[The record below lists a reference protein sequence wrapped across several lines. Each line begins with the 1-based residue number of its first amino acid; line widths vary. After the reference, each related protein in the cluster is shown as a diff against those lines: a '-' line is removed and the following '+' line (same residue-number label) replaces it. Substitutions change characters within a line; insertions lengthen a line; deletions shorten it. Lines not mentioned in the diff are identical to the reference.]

1 MRLIPLFPL
10 DIVLFPG
17 VALPLHIFEPRY
29 RLMVKRCLEAG
40 TPFGIV
46 RSERGGLAEIGTVAE
61 IREATRY
68 VDGRWDLV
76 VLGAARFTITR
87 LDREEPYLRGEIET
101 INEPI
106 GAPADEVAAA
116 AERVSELFIDYL
128 DLLRSEEANDE
139 DDEEEDDEGESEAD
153 GDVVTPEAIDE
164 AMQED
169 EASLSSEVVAEIE
182 RLLIASNGPTG
193 PTRISDYDEANA
205 EPDGD
210 DDESDELLGSAIT
223 RLTGT
228 DDPVGLSHVVSGV
241 VQLSAEQR
249 QALLAA
255 PTALERLR
263 MLKAH
268 LDRENLLLAR
278 GIRPWVADPRALR
291 PRRN

>member
-1 MRLIPLFPL
+1 
-10 DIVLFPG
+10 
-17 VALPLHIFEPRY
+17 
-29 RLMVKRCLEAG
+29 MVKRCLEAG

-46 RSERGGLAEIGTVAE
+46 RSERGGLAEIGTIAE

-87 LDREEPYLRGEIET
+87 LNREEPYLRGEIET
-101 INEPI
+101 IDEPI
-106 GAPADEVAAA
+106 GSPASDVAVT

-128 DLLRSEEANDE
+128 DLLRSEELSDE
-139 DDEEEDDEGESEAD
+139 DDEDESDVEGDEGD
-153 GDVVTPEAIDE
+153 GEEVTPEAIDE
-164 AMQED
+164 AMEED
-169 EASLSSEVVAEIE
+169 DVSLSSEVVAEIE

-193 PTRISDYDEANA
+193 PTRISDYDEASV
-205 EPDGD
+205 EPD

-255 PTALERLR
+255 PTALERLQ
-263 MLKAH
+263 MLEAH

>member
-1 MRLIPLFPL
+1 
-10 DIVLFPG
+10 
-17 VALPLHIFEPRY
+17 
-29 RLMVKRCLEAG
+29 MVKRCLESG

-87 LDREEPYLRGEIET
+87 LDREEPYLRAEIET
-101 INEPI
+101 IDEPI
-106 GAPADEVAAA
+106 GAPLHDVSIA
-116 AERVSELFIDYL
+116 AERVSELFIEYL
-128 DLLRSEEANDE
+128 DLLRSAEPSDD
-139 DDEEEDDEGESEAD
+139 DDEVEEDDAGDGE
-153 GDVVTPEAIDE
+153 VVTPEAIDE
-164 AMQED
+164 AMEED

-182 RLLIASNGPTG
+182 RLLIASNGATG
-193 PTRISDYDEANA
+193 PTRISDYDEESVEA
-205 EPDGD
+205 D
-210 DDESDELLGSAIT
+210 DDDSEEMLGSAIT

-241 VQLSAEQR
+241 VQLTADQR
-249 QALLAA
+249 QELLAA
-255 PTALERLR
+255 PTALHRLR
-263 MLKAH
+263 MLEAH
-268 LDRENLLLAR
+268 LDRENLLLSR

>member
-1 MRLIPLFPL
+1 
-10 DIVLFPG
+10 
-17 VALPLHIFEPRY
+17 
-29 RLMVKRCLEAG
+29 MVKRCLEAG

-101 INEPI
+101 IDEPI
-106 GAPADEVAAA
+106 GAPASDVAVA

-128 DLLRSEEANDE
+128 DLLRSEEPSDE
-139 DDEEEDDEGESEAD
+139 DDEGGDDDEGDE
-153 GDVVTPEAIDE
+153 GDVGEVTPEAIDE
-164 AMQED
+164 AMEED
-169 EASLSSEVVAEIE
+169 DVSLSSEVVAEIE

-193 PTRISDYDEANA
+193 PTRISDYDEASA
-205 EPDGD
+205 ESDD

-255 PTALERLR
+255 PTALERLQ
-263 MLKAH
+263 MLEAH

>member
-1 MRLIPLFPL
+1 
-10 DIVLFPG
+10 
-17 VALPLHIFEPRY
+17 
-29 RLMVKRCLEAG
+29 MVKRCLEAG

-46 RSERGGLAEIGTVAE
+46 RSERGGLAEIGTIAE

-101 INEPI
+101 IDEPI
-106 GAPADEVAAA
+106 GAPASDVAVA

-128 DLLRSEEANDE
+128 DLLRSEEPSDE
-139 DDEEEDDEGESEAD
+139 DDEGGDDDEGDE
-153 GDVVTPEAIDE
+153 GDVEEVTPEAIDE
-164 AMQED
+164 AMEED
-169 EASLSSEVVAEIE
+169 DVSLSSEVVAEIE

-193 PTRISDYDEANA
+193 PTRISDYDEASA
-205 EPDGD
+205 ESDDDDD

-255 PTALERLR
+255 PTALERLQ
-263 MLKAH
+263 MLEAH

>member
-1 MRLIPLFPL
+1 
-10 DIVLFPG
+10 
-17 VALPLHIFEPRY
+17 
-29 RLMVKRCLEAG
+29 MVKRCLEAG

-46 RSERGGLAEIGTVAE
+46 RSERGGLAEIGTIAE

-87 LDREEPYLRGEIET
+87 LNREEPYLRGEIET
-101 INEPI
+101 IDEPI
-106 GAPADEVAAA
+106 GAPASDVAVA

-128 DLLRSEEANDE
+128 DLLRSEEPSD
-139 DDEEEDDEGESEAD
+139 EDDEGEVDEEGDEGD
-153 GDVVTPEAIDE
+153 GEEVTPEAIDE
-164 AMQED
+164 AMNED
-169 EASLSSEVVAEIE
+169 EVSLSSEVVAEIE

-193 PTRISDYDEANA
+193 PTRISDYDEASV
-205 EPDGD
+205 ESDDD
-210 DDESDELLGSAIT
+210 DDESEELLGSAIT

-255 PTALERLR
+255 PTALNRLQ
-263 MLKAH
+263 MLEAH
-268 LDRENLLLAR
+268 LDRENLLLSR
-278 GIRPWVADPRALR
+278 GIRPWVAEPRALR
-291 PRRN
+291 SRRN

>member
-106 GAPADEVAAA
+106 GAPANEVAAA

-169 EASLSSEVVAEIE
+169 EVSLSSEVVAEIE

-193 PTRISDYDEANA
+193 PTRISDYDEIGRA
-205 EPDGD
+205 
-210 DDESDELLGSAIT
+210 
-223 RLTGT
+223 
-228 DDPVGLSHVVSGV
+228 HV
-241 VQLSAEQR
+241 
-249 QALLAA
+249 
-255 PTALERLR
+255 
-263 MLKAH
+263 
-268 LDRENLLLAR
+268 
-278 GIRPWVADPRALR
+278 
-291 PRRN
+291 

>member
-1 MRLIPLFPL
+1 MLFRSEDGQTHVVEALEAVFADRAVEFVAVDTFVVEVPL
-10 DIVLFPG
+10 DHRAVLHEHRRHPLDEAVDPPRPG
-17 VALPLHIFEPRY
+17 AQPRDTEVGDEE
-29 RLMVKRCLEAG
+29 RR
-40 TPFGIV
+40 
-46 RSERGGLAEIGTVAE
+46 RGGETARDRGVRADH
-61 IREATRY
+61 R
-68 VDGRWDLV
+68 
-76 VLGAARFTITR
+76 VLHGARH
-87 LDREEPYLRGEIET
+87 
-101 INEPI
+101 
-106 GAPADEVAAA
+106 
-116 AERVSELFIDYL
+116 
-128 DLLRSEEANDE
+128 
-139 DDEEEDDEGESEAD
+139 EEEDDEGESEAD

-169 EASLSSEVVAEIE
+169 EVSLSSEVVAEIE

-193 PTRISDYDEANA
+193 PTRISDYDEANT